1 MSDTRFTDAEAAVR
15 TLLQCIGEDPERS
28 ELAATPK
35 RVVRMLLN
43 AFSGYHEDPAAAI
56 GTLLP
61 LSEAERAP
69 VFFRNIPF
77 ESYCEH
83 HMVPFTGRAHIA
95 YMPHEGLVGIGGIL
109 RLLKACTARL
119 QLQERLTA
127 VIADRLHLAAGAAG
141 TAVMLEAVHRCTRVD
156 GTLPDA
162 PPVITRRFTGVFADD
177 RDLREEFF
185 RLCTS
190 AH

>member
-15 TLLQCIGEDPERS
+15 TLLRCIGEDPERP

-35 RVVRMLLN
+35 RVVRMLQS
-43 AFSGYHEDPAAAI
+43 AFSGYGEDPSAAV
-56 GTLLP
+56 GRLLP
-61 LSEAERAP
+61 LTEVERAP
-69 VFFRNIPF
+69 VFLRNIPF

-95 YMPHEGLVGIGGIL
+95 YMPRDGLVGIGGIL

-127 VIADRLHLAAGAAG
+127 AIADHLQQAAGAAG
-141 TAVMLEAVHRCTRVD
+141 TAVMLEAVHRCTRAD

-162 PPVITRRFTGVFADD
+162 PPVITRRFTGVFDD
-177 RDLREEFF
+177 NRELRDEFF
-185 RLCTS
+185 RLCTA